1 MYWLPVLF
9 RMTSDDLET
18 MELNTNRLLDLV
30 NQLLDFRKT
39 ETQGFQLNFV
49 ECDVSE
55 LLQKTY
61 KRFKPLA
68 RERGLALS
76 IETPESLYASVD
88 REGLTKIISNLLTNA
103 IKYSETYICIRLYSE
118 GERLLLSVCN
128 DGLVIPVEMR
138 ERFSSRS
145 SSINRYVTLCARHR
159 YRACACPF
167 IGRTP

>member
-1 MYWLPVLF
+1 
-9 RMTSDDLET
+9 

-76 IETPESLYASVD
+76 IETPEACML
-88 REGLTKIISNLLTNA
+88 RLIGKGLPRLSA
-103 IKYSETYICIRLYSE
+103 IC
-118 GERLLLSVCN
+118 
-128 DGLVIPVEMR
+128 
-138 ERFSSRS
+138 
-145 SSINRYVTLCARHR
+145 
-159 YRACACPF
+159 
-167 IGRTP
+167 